1 MANFMT
7 AKYKQTISMIL
18 KILTSSPPY
27 FVEGGDSKDHSLGF
41 LFPRPDLLGGVSPPQ
56 AEADVSRGVISSDVT
71 RRTQSEF

>member
-18 KILTSSPPY
+18 KILTSYPPY

-41 LFPRPDLLGGVSPPQ
+41 LFPRPDLLGGVSPPKQ
-56 AEADVSRGVISSDVT
+56 RPMSPEALLVPT
-71 RRTQSEF
+71 